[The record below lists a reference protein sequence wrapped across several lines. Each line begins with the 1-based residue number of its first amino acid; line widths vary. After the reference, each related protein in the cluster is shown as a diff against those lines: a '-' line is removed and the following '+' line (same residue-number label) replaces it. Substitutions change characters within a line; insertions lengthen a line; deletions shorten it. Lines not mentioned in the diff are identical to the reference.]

1 MVGSLQGIILP
12 VLETVSD
19 SHIKAGLIRCFSE
32 QSHYFSTIED
42 GFRVLT
48 RQRQDPEA
56 LCRFFHSW
64 SQTNNSAVTVAG
76 IGNRLTLM
84 LQRGQPVGDEGALLR
99 TLTSL
104 DRIIDEDLAVTHRV
118 LHSDMFYRMATDI
131 VGDDRW
137 LSRRYLHPAA
147 KEFKDWKDHNS
158 LRERDYMIALLTT
171 LAHEIYTHGEV
182 EFILPL
188 FRRWLAEEYGFTD
201 AAIRR
206 TLAWI
211 SVHTGPTEKN
221 HFFHALSAL
230 EHFAEAMG
238 VAIADYPLDDIVAA
252 YLEKKAAVLDHLCLR
267 DALEVEAIH

>member
-1 MVGSLQGIILP
+1 MNSSLQAIVLP
-12 VLETVSD
+12 VLEAMPD
-19 SHIKAGLIRCFSE
+19 SHTKTGLIRCFSGN
-32 QSHYFSTIED
+32 SHYFQTIEK
-42 GFRVLT
+42 GFCVLT
-48 RQRQDPEA
+48 RQRQDPET
-56 LCRFFHSW
+56 LSSFFHSW
-64 SQTNNSAVTVAG
+64 SQTNNSAVTVSG

-84 LQRGQPVGDEGALLR
+84 LHRKQQVGNEGALLR

-158 LRERDYMIALLTT
+158 LRDRDPMIALLTT
-171 LAHEIYTHGEV
+171 LVHEIYTHGEV

-188 FRRWLAEEYGFTD
+188 FRRWLAEEYGVAD
-201 AAIRR
+201 AESRR

-230 EHFAEAMG
+230 QHFAEAMD
-238 VAIADYPLDDIVAA
+238 VDIADYSLDEIVAT
-252 YLEKKAAVLDHLCLR
+252 YLVKKAAVLDHLCLG
-267 DALEVEAIH
+267 DAIEVEAVH

>member
-1 MVGSLQGIILP
+1 MVDSLQAVILP
-12 VLETVSD
+12 VIETVPD
-19 SHIKAGLIRCFSE
+19 LYIRNGLVRCFSE
-32 QSHYFSTIED
+32 QSRHFHTIEE
-42 GFRVLT
+42 GFRALT
-48 RQRQDPEA
+48 RQRQDPEV
-56 LCRFFHSW
+56 LSGFFHSW

-76 IGNRLTLM
+76 IGNRLTL
-84 LQRGQPVGDEGALLR
+84 LLHRGQQVGNEGALLR

-158 LRERDYMIALLTT
+158 LRDRDPMVAMLTT

-188 FRRWLAEEYGFTD
+188 FRRWLAEDYGFTD
-201 AAIRR
+201 AEIRR

-230 EHFAEAMG
+230 EHLAEAMG
-238 VAIADYPLDDIVAA
+238 VAIADYPLDEIVET

-267 DALEVEAIH
+267 DALEVEAVH

>member
-1 MVGSLQGIILP
+1 
-12 VLETVSD
+12 VLKSVRD
-19 SHIKAGLIRCFSE
+19 SHIKSDLVRCFSE
-32 QSHYFSTIED
+32 HSGYFNTIEE
-42 GFRVLT
+42 GFRALT
-48 RQRQDPEA
+48 RRRPDPEA
-56 LCRFFHSW
+56 LSGFFHNW
-64 SQTNNSAVTVAG
+64 SQTNNSAVTVSG

-84 LQRGQPVGDEGALLR
+84 LHRGQPVGDEGALLR

-137 LSRRYLHPAA
+137 LSRRYLHPSA

-158 LRERDYMIALLTT
+158 LRDRDHVIALLTT
-171 LAHEIYTHGEV
+171 LTHEIYTHGEV

-201 AAIRR
+201 SAIRQ

-230 EHFAEAMG
+230 EHFAEAMD
-238 VAIADYPLDDIVAA
+238 VDIADYSLDEIVAT
-252 YLEKKAAVLDHLCLR
+252 YLEKKAAVLDHVCLR
-267 DALEVEAIH
+267 DAIEAEAVH

>member
-1 MVGSLQGIILP
+1 MANSLQGIILP
-12 VLETVSD
+12 VFEAVPD
-19 SHIKAGLIRCFSE
+19 SHIKNDLARCFSE
-32 QSHYFSTIED
+32 HSHYFHAIEN
-42 GFRVLT
+42 GFRALT

-56 LCRFFHSW
+56 LCAFFHSW

-76 IGNRLTLM
+76 IGNRLTL
-84 LQRGQPVGDEGALLR
+84 LLHRGQHVGDEAALLR
-99 TLTSL
+99 ALTSL

-118 LHSDMFYRMATDI
+118 LHADMFYRMATDI

-147 KEFKDWKDHNS
+147 EEFKDWKDHNS
-158 LRERDYMIALLTT
+158 LRERDHVIALLTT

-201 AAIRR
+201 AAIRQ

-221 HFFHALSAL
+221 HFFYALSAL
-230 EHFAEAMG
+230 QHFAEATG
-238 VAIADYPLDDIVAA
+238 VTIADYSLDDIVST
-252 YLEKKAAVLDHLCLR
+252 YLAKKAAVLDHVCLR
-267 DALEVEAIH
+267 DAIEVEAVH

>member
-1 MVGSLQGIILP
+1 MDSLQAIILP
-12 VLETVSD
+12 VLESVPD
-19 SHIKAGLIRCFSE
+19 SYIKNDLIRCFDE
-32 QSHYFSTIED
+32 QTGHLSAIER
-42 GFRVLT
+42 GFCALT
-48 RQRQDPEA
+48 RQRQEPET
-56 LCRFFHSW
+56 LSGFFHSW

-84 LQRGQPVGDEGALLR
+84 LHRGQQVGNQDALLR
-99 TLTSL
+99 VLTSL

-118 LHSDMFYRMATDI
+118 LHSDMFYHMATDI

-147 KEFKDWKDHNS
+147 KAFKEWKDHNS
-158 LRERDYMIALLTT
+158 LRDRDPMVALLTT
-171 LAHEIYTHGEV
+171 LVHEIYTHGEV

-201 AAIRR
+201 ATIRR

-238 VAIADYPLDDIVAA
+238 VSVADYSLDDIIET

-267 DALEVEAIH
+267 DALEVEAVH

>member
-1 MVGSLQGIILP
+1 MVDSLQAIILP
-12 VLETVSD
+12 VIETVPD
-19 SHIKAGLIRCFSE
+19 SYIKNGLVRCFSE
-32 QSHYFSTIED
+32 QSHHFRTIEE
-42 GFRVLT
+42 GFRALT
-48 RQRQDPEA
+48 RQRQDPEM
-56 LCRFFHSW
+56 LSGFFHSW

-76 IGNRLTLM
+76 IGNRLTL
-84 LQRGQPVGDEGALLR
+84 LLHRGQPVGNEGALLR

-118 LHSDMFYRMATDI
+118 LHSDMFYSMATDI

-147 KEFKDWKDHNS
+147 KDFKDWKDHNS
-158 LRERDYMIALLTT
+158 LRDRDHIVALLTT

-188 FRRWLAEEYGFTD
+188 FRRWLAEDYGFTD
-201 AAIRR
+201 AEIRR

-230 EHFAEAMG
+230 EHLAEALD
-238 VAIADYPLDDIVAA
+238 VAIADYSLDEIVET

-267 DALEVEAIH
+267 DTLEVEAVH

>member
-1 MVGSLQGIILP
+1 MADSLQAIILP
-12 VLETVSD
+12 VIETVSD
-19 SHIKAGLIRCFSE
+19 SHIKNALVQCFSDR
-32 QSHYFSTIED
+32 SHHFHTIEE
-42 GFRVLT
+42 GFRALT
-48 RQRQDPEA
+48 RQRRDPEV
-56 LCRFFHSW
+56 LSSFFHSW

-76 IGNRLTLM
+76 IGNRLTL
-84 LQRGQPVGDEGALLR
+84 LLHRGQPVGNEDALLR

-158 LRERDYMIALLTT
+158 LRDRDHMIALLTT
-171 LAHEIYTHGEV
+171 LVHEIYTHGEV

-188 FRRWLAEEYGFTD
+188 FRQWLAEEYGFSDT
-201 AAIRR
+201 AIRQ

-230 EHFAEAMG
+230 QGFARAMD
-238 VAIADYPLDDIVAA
+238 VAIADYSLDEIVET
-252 YLEKKAAVLDHLCLR
+252 YLAKKAAVLDHLCLR
-267 DALEVEAIH
+267 DELEVEAVH

>member
-1 MVGSLQGIILP
+1 MAGSLQAIILP
-12 VLETVSD
+12 VLEAVSD
-19 SHIKAGLIRCFSE
+19 SHIKTSLVRCFSE
-32 QSHYFSTIED
+32 HPHYFDTIEQ

-56 LCRFFHSW
+56 LCSFFHSW

-84 LQRGQPVGDEGALLR
+84 LHRGQQVGDEAALLR
-99 TLTSL
+99 VLTSL

-118 LHSDMFYRMATDI
+118 LHADMFYRMATDI

-137 LSRRYLHPAA
+137 LSRRYLHPSA

-158 LRERDYMIALLTT
+158 LRDSDHMIALLTT
-171 LAHEIYTHGEV
+171 LTHEIYTHGEV

-230 EHFAEAMG
+230 EHFTKAMD
-238 VAIADYPLDDIVAA
+238 VSIADYSLDEIVAT
-252 YLEKKAAVLDHLCLR
+252 YLAKKAAVLDHLCLR
-267 DALEVEAIH
+267 DALEVEALH

>member
-1 MVGSLQGIILP
+1 MSDSLQNIILP
-12 VLETVSD
+12 VIQTVLD
-19 SHIKAGLIRCFSE
+19 PHIKNDLVRCFSRH
-32 QSHYFSTIED
+32 SHDFRTIEQ
-42 GFRVLT
+42 GFRALT

-56 LCRFFHSW
+56 LSGFFHSW

-84 LQRGQPVGDEGALLR
+84 LHRGQQVGDRDSLLR

-118 LHSDMFYRMATDI
+118 LHSDMFYRMATNI

-137 LSRRYLHPAA
+137 LSRRYLHPSA

-158 LRERDYMIALLTT
+158 LRDRDPVIALLTT

-188 FRRWLAEEYGFTD
+188 FRRWLDEEYGFTD

-211 SVHTGPTEKN
+211 TVHTGPTEKD

-230 EHFAEAMG
+230 EHYARAMD
-238 VAIADYPLDDIVAA
+238 VAISDYSLDEIVAT
-252 YLEKKAAVLDHLCLR
+252 YLAKKAAVLDHLCLR
-267 DALEVEAIH
+267 DAVEVEAVH